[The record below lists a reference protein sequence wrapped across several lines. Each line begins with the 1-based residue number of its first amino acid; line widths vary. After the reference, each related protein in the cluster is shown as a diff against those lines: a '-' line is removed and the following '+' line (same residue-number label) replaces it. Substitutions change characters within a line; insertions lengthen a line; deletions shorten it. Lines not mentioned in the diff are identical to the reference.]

1 MDNTFFTLQII
12 FTSLV
17 GGIVRY
23 LVEFL
28 RKAQEI
34 DKLSW
39 GILLIHAIVGMFS
52 GYMAFLLVSLYATSE
67 VAGMLAAG
75 LGSFGSYG
83 VLFWMLEKAQQK
95 LVMMDKSEQS
105 KFEEF
110 KEQNPDNDTDVT
122 QK

>member
-28 RKAQEI
+28 RKAQELN
-34 DKLSW
+34 KLSW

-83 VLFWMLEKAQQK
+83 ALFWMLEKAQQK
-95 LVMMDKSEQS
+95 LVMMDKDEQS
-105 KFEEF
+105 QYEEF
-110 KEQNPDNDTDVT
+110 KDQHKDDVT
-122 QK
+122 DDTTK

>member
-28 RKAQEI
+28 RKAQEL

-39 GILLIHAIVGMFS
+39 GILLMHAIVGMFS
-52 GYMAFLLVSLYATSE
+52 GFMSFLLVSLYTTTE
-67 VAGMLAAG
+67 IAGMLAAG

-83 VLFWMLEKAQQK
+83 ILFWMLEKAQQK
-95 LVMMDKSEQS
+95 LVMMDKKDQEQ
-105 KFEEF
+105 FEEF
-110 KEQNPDNDTDVT
+110 KDQHKDDVT
-122 QK
+122 DDTKK

>member
-12 FTSLV
+12 LTSLV

-28 RKAQEI
+28 KKAQSI

-52 GYMAFLLVSLYATSE
+52 GYMSFLLISIWSTAE
-67 VAGMLAAG
+67 IAGLMAAG

-83 VLFWMLEKAQQK
+83 ILFWMLERAQQK
-95 LVMMDKSEQS
+95 LVMMDPGDLEKFKSLKDQD
-105 KFEEF
+105 K
-110 KEQNPDNDTDVT
+110 KNDTDVAS
-122 QK
+122 K